1 MKRLKM
7 HVKCFCG
14 MIGVAVCFV
23 LASCVASPQA
33 VTGDANA
40 YVLAAVKTMPSG
52 GGYDASPAAVR
63 RLAASV
69 SASGNGFQEDL
80 GKCGASFCSG
90 ATYVVFLRTIDLLR
104 EREGLVL
111 SDAAMQRYAK
121 VVEEDGTEI
130 FGRWNANGP
139 GTAKLF
145 AELGCGTNFTDYESA
160 RPGDF
165 MKIWWT
171 DEIGG
176 RERGHLVVYL
186 GSEGD
191 AIRYW
196 SSNIPSGYGRK
207 TVEKSKIR
215 RVLFSR
221 LDNAVGL
228 RNATRLSAKN
238 QFLADM
244 LTKDFTWEQVVW
256 ECRVRRSP

>member
-1 MKRLKM
+1 MERLKND
-7 HVKCFCG
+7 VECVFWV
-14 MIGVAVCFV
+14 IGLAVCLV
-23 LASCVASPQA
+23 LASCASSPQQVGA
-33 VTGDANA
+33 DANA

-52 GGYDASPAAVR
+52 GGYDASPAAVQ

-69 SASGNGFQEDL
+69 SANGSGLQEDL
-80 GKCGASFCSG
+80 ERCGASFCSG
-90 ATYVVFLRTIDLLR
+90 ATYVVFLRTIDQLR

-111 SDAAMQRYAK
+111 SDAAMERYAK
-121 VVEEDGTEI
+121 VVEQDGTEI

-145 AELGCGTNFTDYESA
+145 AELGCGTNFTSYESA
-160 RPGDF
+160 LPGDF

-186 GSEGD
+186 GSSGD
-191 AIRYW
+191 TIRYW
-196 SSNIPSGYGRK
+196 SSNIPGGYGRK
-207 TVEKSKIR
+207 SVEKSKIR

-221 LDNAVGL
+221 LDNPGRLV
-228 RNATRLSAKN
+228 NATRLSAKN

-244 LTKDFTWEQVVW
+244 LTKSFTWEQVVR
-256 ECRVRRSP
+256 ECRVKEKP